1 MNEQV
6 MNLFAYG
13 TLMDADIMTEVS
25 GGRFRSRKATLAG
38 YVRKT
43 VRGEVYP
50 AIIRQADSCV
60 DGMVYFDVSSQAF
73 ERLDIYEGELYDRQR
88 VVVACDDGESVTAWT
103 YVIAA
108 SEAHRLST
116 DDWSFENFLKK
127 DKPHFQL

>member
-1 MNEQV
+1 MH
-6 MNLFAYG
+6 LFAYG

-25 GGRFRSRKATLAG
+25 GDHYRSQEATLAG

-50 AIIRQADSCV
+50 AIASQAGSSV
-60 DGMVYFDVSSQAF
+60 DGVIYFDVSAQAF
-73 ERLDIYEGELYDRQR
+73 ERLDIFEGELYSRNQ
-88 VVVACDDGESVTAWT
+88 VVVAYDNDKAVTVFA

-116 DDWSFENFLKK
+116 TDWSFEEFQNTH
-127 DKPHFQL
+127 KPCFYV